1 VIAVQQVL
9 FGILIRNLI
18 SYVMLLFAVVC
29 TLLDSVYFS
38 DSTFQ
43 HFVSV
48 NPIAWAVPTAHEGD
62 ASEEASLADET
73 LASEVVLT
81 RKRKVESFS
90 SVEPNHLSDE
100 LEPKLA
106 DAQNGESN

>member
-1 VIAVQQVL
+1 M
-9 FGILIRNLI
+9 
-18 SYVMLLFAVVC
+18 S
-29 TLLDSVYFS
+29 TLLDSLYFS

-73 LASEVVLT
+73 LASEEVVLA
-81 RKRKVESFS
+81 RKRKVESSS

-106 DAQNGESN
+106 DAQNGETSN

>member
-1 VIAVQQVL
+1 
-9 FGILIRNLI
+9 
-18 SYVMLLFAVVC
+18 
-29 TLLDSVYFS
+29 
-38 DSTFQ
+38 
-43 HFVSV
+43 V

-81 RKRKVESFS
+81 RKRKVESSS

-106 DAQNGESN
+106 DAQNGETSN

>member
-1 VIAVQQVL
+1 M
-9 FGILIRNLI
+9 
-18 SYVMLLFAVVC
+18 S
-29 TLLDSVYFS
+29 TLLDSLHFS

-73 LASEVVLT
+73 LASEEVVLT
-81 RKRKVESFS
+81 RKRKVESSS

-106 DAQNGESN
+106 DAQNGETSN

>member
-1 VIAVQQVL
+1 M
-9 FGILIRNLI
+9 
-18 SYVMLLFAVVC
+18 S
-29 TLLDSVYFS
+29 TLLDSLYFS

-73 LASEVVLT
+73 LASSEVVLT
-81 RKRKVESFS
+81 RKRKVESSS

-106 DAQNGESN
+106 DAQNGETYN

>member
-1 VIAVQQVL
+1 
-9 FGILIRNLI
+9 
-18 SYVMLLFAVVC
+18 
-29 TLLDSVYFS
+29 
-38 DSTFQ
+38 
-43 HFVSV
+43 V

-73 LASEVVLT
+73 LPSEVVLT
-81 RKRKVESFS
+81 RKRKAESSS

-106 DAQNGESN
+106 DAQNGETSN